1 MSLADYVSINQMMTN
16 MDYLYHL
23 LTTSVA
29 LMEQRMN
36 MNRQALLR
44 KRREC
49 EMLQQLIMRLEEEV
63 DILACDLSEESK
75 NQDEVGKAV
84 R

>member
-1 MSLADYVSINQMMTN
+1 MSLADYMSINQMMTN
-16 MDYLYHL
+16 MDYSYHL

-49 EMLQQLIMRLEEEV
+49 EMLQQLIARLEEEV

-75 NQDEVGKAV
+75 NQDEVRKAV
-84 R
+84 G

>member
-1 MSLADYVSINQMMTN
+1 
-16 MDYLYHL
+16 
-23 LTTSVA
+23 
-29 LMEQRMN
+29 MN

-49 EMLQQLIMRLEEEV
+49 EMLQQLIMRLEEEM

>member
-16 MDYLYHL
+16 MDYSYHL

-49 EMLQQLIMRLEEEV
+49 EMLQQLMRRLEEEV

>member
-16 MDYLYHL
+16 MDYSYHL

-29 LMEQRMN
+29 LMEQR

>member
-1 MSLADYVSINQMMTN
+1 MSLADYMSINQMMTN
-16 MDYLYHL
+16 MDYSYHL

-84 R
+84 G